1 MTEILI
7 SSQIYNDRQFRQIC
21 GEPLEDLH
29 CNGQHGVIWAY
40 KPYIIGRL
48 TPAEVGLIPPLLCG
62 NPRNI
67 HKLSA
72 TLGQDN
78 VVGVSKA
85 VVALRDTTAA
95 LAGSAAS
102 VTPPVAAPS
111 QPPYSITRM
120 PC

>member
-7 SSQIYNDRQFRQIC
+7 SSQIYNKPQFRQMC

-29 CNGQHGVIWAY
+29 CNGQHGVMWAY
-40 KPYIIGRL
+40 KPYIIGRI
-48 TPAEVGLIPPLLCG
+48 TPAEAGLITPLLCG
-62 NPRNI
+62 NPRNL